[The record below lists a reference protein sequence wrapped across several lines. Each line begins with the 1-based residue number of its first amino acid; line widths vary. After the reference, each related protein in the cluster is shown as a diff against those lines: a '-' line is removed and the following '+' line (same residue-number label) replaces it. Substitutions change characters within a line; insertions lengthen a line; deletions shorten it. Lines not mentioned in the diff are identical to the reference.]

1 MKKMF
6 EDRKCKCNTMSIKT
20 HSFISARK
28 RGIFFFFYKMFK
40 QLFCI
45 NWIKSPEE
53 KDHPG
58 LKSRFFPITRHLQ
71 ILFNY
76 EISEQSHTGSQIP

>member
-1 MKKMF
+1 MKTENANATPCLLRLTALFLLEK
-6 EDRKCKCNTMSIKT
+6 EEI
-20 HSFISARK
+20 
-28 RGIFFFFYKMFK
+28 FFFYKMFK
-40 QLFCI
+40 QLFCV

-71 ILFNY
+71 ILFSY